1 VTTSSKGGYAPLP
14 TTGGFDWDD
23 DESEDEDED
32 DKDKDKKKRESVS
45 SNPAAEIK
53 SKWKLISE

>member
-32 DKDKDKKKRESVS
+32 DKDKDKKKRGLVS
-45 SNPAAEIK
+45 SNPAAEINFLNG
-53 SKWKLISE
+53 S